1 MIIFRSDKPGYD
13 WKLGVAY
20 ALLLIGALGFFGCWI
35 IGWNTE
41 MRVFSD
47 AIFSMPSEMRTDA
60 IEVKG
65 KIYFVEP
72 NYGWYF
78 RMSDRLILVSFAI
91 GGLGGGYVEHR
102 KRKSKYPWS

>member
-1 MIIFRSDKPGYD
+1 MTIFRYEMSKSD
-13 WKLGVAY
+13 WKLRTAN

-35 IGWNTE
+35 IGWSTE
-41 MRVFSD
+41 SRVFSD
-47 AIFSMPSEMRTDA
+47 TSFARPSETRTDA
-60 IEVKG
+60 IIVKG

-78 RMSDRLILVSFAI
+78 RMSDRLILANFAI
-91 GGLGGGYVEHR
+91 ALLGGGYLDHR